1 MLPSTPTTRPGQK
14 PNRTPAI
21 VALSICIFFLF
32 AIILAQATFRLSF
45 LQPDT
50 SEETV
55 IFAAVSALIFLLF
68 VALTFVLLRTLLRL
82 YAERKSGALGSK
94 FRSQMVLGALLLSLG
109 PVVFLF
115 LFSYGLMNRS
125 IEKWFSRPVEDV
137 ENRTN
142 AIVSLLTQYAATNAE
157 AEAQRVAGSPE
168 AQKSFQTG
176 NFTALMDEFRRS
188 ELTLQ
193 GGFAFAVV
201 NGHAEA
207 SFHAPEAW
215 PLLGPNLPLK
225 AASGQAKA
233 FDILGQT
240 WVLGRAHV
248 GEGDILV
255 AMPLPVNYSLVLRDL
270 ERSQQQYQ
278 DLRLQRRRLRR
289 TYMGFLLLLTVLT
302 LFVSTWL
309 ALYLSKTVTRPL
321 VALAEA
327 THEISRGRLDYR
339 VDVRAGSEIGKLV
352 ESFNTMAAELE
363 TSRSGIESSRRELA
377 EMNAQLER
385 RTRHSETILES
396 VPSGVLS
403 LDASRRVLHCNRAA
417 RRLLRLEQDGA
428 QREDALGDFFPADVV
443 ADVEHLLRK
452 ADRMGSTTSQMEIV
466 TARANLN
473 VAITVAS
480 LDSMALFS
488 GARRPGSPSRPVE
501 ASLMRSRS
509 ARDGVERMGYIV
521 VFEDITDLLR
531 AQRQTAWSEVA
542 RRIAHEIK
550 NPLTPIALSAERIRR
565 HLERG
570 AQPDPGSLNIIRN
583 CAETIRSSV
592 ETVRTLVDEFSAL
605 ARFPAARPQPS
616 DINSIVEQ
624 ALLLFDGRLDDIEVQ
639 RLLAPDLPPV
649 QADPE
654 AIKRAL
660 ANLVDNAAE
669 AIQDSMVKEIQ
680 ISTML
685 LGERDTVEIVVA
697 DTGHGVTS
705 EVKEKLF
712 LPYFSTKKRGT
723 GLGLAI
729 VSRIVEDHRGSIR
742 VEENSPVGTRFIV
755 ELPVAQEMAVA
766 TSVEKNAHR
775 SDRG

>member
-1 MLPSTPTTRPGQK
+1 MMLPSTPPIRPKQK

-32 AIILAQATFRLSF
+32 AIIFAQATFNLTF

-50 SEETV
+50 SQETI

-125 IEKWFSRPVEDV
+125 VEKWFSRPVEDV
-137 ENRTN
+137 QYRTN
-142 AIVSLLTQYAATNAE
+142 IIVSLLTQYAATNAD
-157 AEAQRVAGSPE
+157 AEAQRIAATVD
-168 AQKSFQTG
+168 AQKSFHTL
-176 NFTALMDEFRRS
+176 NFSFMMDEFRRS

-193 GGFAFAVV
+193 GGFAFAIVD
-201 NGHAEA
+201 GRAEA

-215 PLLGPNLPLK
+215 PLLQNNLPLK
-225 AASGQAKA
+225 PALGQAKA
-233 FDILGQT
+233 FDVLGQT
-240 WVLGRAHV
+240 YVLGRARV
-248 GEGDILV
+248 GNGEILV
-255 AMPLPVNYSLVLRDL
+255 AMPLPANYSLVLRDL

-278 DLRLQRRRLRR
+278 DLRIQRRRLRR

-309 ALYLSKTVTRPL
+309 ALYLSKMVTRPL

-339 VDVRAGSEIGKLV
+339 VEVQAGSEIGKLV
-352 ESFNTMAAELE
+352 QSFNRMAADLEASRANLE
-363 TSRSGIESSRRELA
+363 TSGRELA
-377 EMNAQLER
+377 EMNVQLEQ
-385 RTRHSETILES
+385 RTRHSETILEN

-403 LDASRRVLHCNRAA
+403 LDASRRVLHSNRAA
-417 RRLLRLEQDGA
+417 RRLLRLDQDPPRRA
-428 QREDALGDFFPADVV
+428 ETLHDLFPSDVV
-443 ADVEHLLRK
+443 SDIEHLLRK
-452 ADRMGSTTSQMEIV
+452 ADRMGTTTSQMEIV
-466 TARANLN
+466 TTRANLN
-473 VAITVAS
+473 VAITAAS
-480 LDSMALFS
+480 LDSTGQS
-488 GARRPGSPSRPVE
+488 S
-501 ASLMRSRS
+501 S
-509 ARDGVERMGYIV
+509 ANRQRMGYIV
-521 VFEDITDLLR
+521 VLEDITDLLR
-531 AQRQTAWSEVA
+531 AQRQTAWREVA

-565 HLERG
+565 HLER
-570 AQPDPGSLNIIRN
+570 AAPPDGVSLNVIRQ

-605 ARFPAARPQPS
+605 ARFPASQPHPS
-616 DINSIVEQ
+616 DINSIVDQ
-624 ALLLFDGRLDDIEVQ
+624 ALLMFDGRLDGIQV
-639 RLLAPDLPPV
+639 RRFLAADLPPV

-654 AIKRAL
+654 AIKRAV

-669 AIQDSMVKEIQ
+669 AMQQSLVKEIQ
-680 ISTML
+680 ISTVL
-685 LGERDTVEIVVA
+685 LGERDSVEIVVA
-697 DTGHGVTS
+697 DTGQGVTW

-729 VSRIVEDHRGSIR
+729 VSRIVEDHHGSIR

-755 ELPVAQEMAVA
+755 ELPVAQQVA
-766 TSVEKNAHR
+766 AAAA
-775 SDRG
+775 G